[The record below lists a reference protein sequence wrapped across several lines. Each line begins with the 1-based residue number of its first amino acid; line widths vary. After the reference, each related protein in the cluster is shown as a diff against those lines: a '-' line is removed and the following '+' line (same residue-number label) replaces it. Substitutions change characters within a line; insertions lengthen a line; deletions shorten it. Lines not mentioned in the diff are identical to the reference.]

1 MLVDIHWRNFSNRR
15 FSLSHMSRAKFT
27 KALPWRENVSGVKNC
42 SMTRNIPPKG
52 VRFSD
57 LICIF
62 AMSIVRFS
70 CLFCNTKISE
80 KLLTWQKIIFIL
92 L

>member
-15 FSLSHMSRAKFT
+15 LSLSHMSRAKFS
-27 KALPWRENVSGVKNC
+27 KALPWRENVSGVKKC
-42 SMTRNIPPKG
+42 SMTRNNPSKG

-62 AMSIVRFS
+62 AMSIVGRS
-70 CLFCNTKISE
+70 CLF
-80 KLLTWQKIIFIL
+80 LQH
-92 L
+92 